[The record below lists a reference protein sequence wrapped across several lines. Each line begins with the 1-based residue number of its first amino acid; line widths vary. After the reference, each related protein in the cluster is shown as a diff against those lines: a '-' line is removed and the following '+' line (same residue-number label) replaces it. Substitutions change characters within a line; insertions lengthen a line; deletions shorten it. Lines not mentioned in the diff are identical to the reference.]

1 MEPDR
6 ALWHWEK
13 GPLRSREGHAAEGGG
28 TSTRPVATGLGVL
41 FTAAG
46 PSPELPGSRTAEQ
59 SRHLKGKEEHT
70 HPTLMSTGTQ
80 LTTSSMTQRITESLL
95 APGQRC
101 CQGNARHTPGS
112 PWTGKLI
119 QHCMLQRTAAV
130 WTDYFQEK
138 GRLAVLLLL
147 LPLTQPG
154 HIGPYLKHHSSALL
168 QQVEQKGKYPLLQS
182 LQSKSVFF
190 FFLIT
195 VCRTSR
201 LVYNLV
207 M

>member
-1 MEPDR
+1 MTQLGDIQVTR
-6 ALWHWEK
+6 V
-13 GPLRSREGHAAEGGG
+13 EGRKPGTEGG
-28 TSTRPVATGLGVL
+28 SCFNP
-41 FTAAG
+41 AG
-46 PSPELPGSRTAEQ
+46 CNPNWPLLSF
-59 SRHLKGKEEHT
+59 
-70 HPTLMSTGTQ
+70 
-80 LTTSSMTQRITESLL
+80 SS
-95 APGQRC
+95 RC

-190 FFLIT
+190 FFNN
-195 VCRTSR
+195 S
-201 LVYNLV
+201 